1 MDLIWLIPIL
11 PGIGAAINGLVGIRW
26 FSRQTSGFVACAAM
40 AGALGVSVYAF
51 LQLLGL
57 PADARDH
64 VVNLGHWIPPIPLA
78 TSHGIGSFEVPWA
91 FRLDPLA
98 GMMILVVTG
107 IGLLIH
113 IYSTAYMHDE
123 PRGGYARF
131 FCYLNLFCFFMLV
144 LVLGSS
150 FLTMFVGWE
159 GVGLCSYL
167 LIGYWYEKKSASDAG
182 KKAFIVNR
190 IGDWGFVLGVFLVFY
205 TFGTLD
211 FRAVANAASAMPVE
225 TGFGVI
231 SLICL
236 LLFIGATG
244 KSAQIP
250 LYVWLPDAMEGPTPV
265 SALIHAATMVTAGV
279 YMVGRNAVLFGHAP
293 IVAEIVMIVGA
304 LTALMAA
311 TIGLVQYDI
320 KRVLAYSTV
329 SQLGYMFLAMGV
341 GAYATAHG
349 WPHIGL
355 AAFAAG
361 AFHLMTHAFFKA
373 LLFLGSGS
381 VIHAMAGE
389 QDMRRM
395 GDLKRYMPVTYMT
408 MMIGTLAIAGI
419 FPLAG
424 FFSKDEILFRAFLT
438 NKIIWTFAVVTALMT
453 AFYMFRLMSMTFFG
467 TYRGPAWERATPA
480 SAHAAAAH
488 GVSHPTDPHAHG
500 QAHKAQHDVTH
511 GPADDHGHAHDDAHG
526 HGHGPWHGPH
536 ESPQAMTVPL
546 MALAVGAMVA
556 GFFSVPPALG
566 GGAALEHFLA
576 PSFSGQAGAA
586 HAGAAPAAVEAPAV
600 GSGLS
605 QTLPETTAPET
616 TAPETAAP
624 ETAAHE
630 EPHISVW
637 AERGLMAFSVM
648 IALIGIVIAY
658 RFYVLSPETA
668 DRLKDRYAGAHNVLY
683 NKYFVDELYDA
694 TLIKGTMKSSFGLWG
709 FDRRVVDGAVN
720 GTGWTTVFASW
731 ISSLLDR
738 YVVDGAVNLVGR
750 SSEES
755 SFVFRRVQT
764 GLVQNYA
771 LLMLAG
777 VCAFVTIYLLVR

>member
-11 PGIGAAINGLVGIRW
+11 PGLGAAINGLVGIRS
-26 FSRQTSGFVACAAM
+26 FNRQTSALVACAAM
-40 AGALGVSVYAF
+40 AAALGVSLFAF
-51 LQLLGL
+51 AQLLGL
-57 PADARDH
+57 PPEARDH

-78 TSHGIGSFEVPWA
+78 TAHGIGAFEVPWA
-91 FRLDPLA
+91 FRLDPLS

-131 FCYLNLFCFFMLV
+131 FCYLNLFCFFMLM
-144 LVLGSS
+144 LVLGST

-190 IGDWGFVLGVFLVFY
+190 IGDWGFVLGVFLIFY

-211 FRAVANAASAMPVE
+211 FRAVANAAASMPVE
-225 TGFGVI
+225 EQFGVI

-236 LLFIGATG
+236 LLFVGATG

-293 IVAEIVMIVGA
+293 IVAQIVMIVGA

-349 WPHIGL
+349 WTHIGL

-389 QDMRRM
+389 QDMRKM

-438 NKIIWTFAVVTALMT
+438 NKIIWGFGVITALMT

-467 TYRGPAWERATPA
+467 SYRGPAWEHTTPA
-480 SAHAAAAH
+480 AVHAAAAH
-488 GVSHPTDPHAHG
+488 GVPHPVDAHAHG
-500 QAHKAQHDVTH
+500 QAHKVQHDVSH
-511 GPADDHGHAHDDAHG
+511 GPADDLDAGHDDAHG

-536 ESPQAMTVPL
+536 ESPQAMTLPL
-546 MALAVGAMVA
+546 MALAVGAIVA
-556 GFFSVPPALG
+556 GFVSIPPALG
-566 GGAALEHFLA
+566 GGAVLEHFLA
-576 PSFSGQAGAA
+576 PSFTGQSAATPCRRRGDRTGRRNNAGRRSGA
-586 HAGAAPAAVEAPAV
+586 
-600 GSGLS
+600 
-605 QTLPETTAPET
+605 
-616 TAPETAAP
+616 
-624 ETAAHE
+624 
-630 EPHISVW
+630 
-637 AERGLMAFSVM
+637 R
-648 IALIGIVIAY
+648 
-658 RFYVLSPETA
+658 
-668 DRLKDRYAGAHNVLY
+668 
-683 NKYFVDELYDA
+683 
-694 TLIKGTMKSSFGLWG
+694 
-709 FDRRVVDGAVN
+709 
-720 GTGWTTVFASW
+720 
-731 ISSLLDR
+731 
-738 YVVDGAVNLVGR
+738 GR
-750 SSEES
+750 SH
-755 SFVFRRVQT
+755 
-764 GLVQNYA
+764 
-771 LLMLAG
+771 
-777 VCAFVTIYLLVR
+777 

>member
-11 PGIGAAINGLVGIRW
+11 PGVGAAVNGLFGIRS
-26 FSRQTSGFVACAAM
+26 FSRAGSAFVACAAM
-40 AGALGVSVYAF
+40 AGALGLSVFAF
-51 LQLLGL
+51 VQLLGL
-57 PADARDH
+57 PPEARDH
-64 VVNLGHWIPPIPLA
+64 VVTLGDWIPAIPLA
-78 TSHGIGSFEVPWA
+78 TAHGIGAFEVPWA
-91 FRLDPLA
+91 FRLDPLSA
-98 GMMILVVTG
+98 MMILVVTG
-107 IGLLIH
+107 IGFLIH
-113 IYSTAYMHDE
+113 VYSTAYMHDE

-131 FCYLNLFCFFMLV
+131 FCYLNLFCFFMLI

-190 IGDWGFVLGVFLVFY
+190 IGDWGFVLGVFLIFY

-211 FRAVANAASAMPVE
+211 FRAVANAAGALPPE
-225 TGFGVI
+225 TQFGVI
-231 SLICL
+231 SMICL

-293 IVAEIVMIVGA
+293 IVAQIIMIVGA

-395 GDLKRYMPVTYMT
+395 GGLKRHLPVTYVT
-408 MMIGTLAIAGI
+408 MMFGTLAIAGI
-419 FPLAG
+419 FPLSG

-438 NKIIWTFAVVTALMT
+438 NKLIWGFAVVTALMT

-467 TYRGPAWERATPA
+467 KYRGPAWEHATPA
-480 SAHAAAAH
+480 AAH
-488 GVSHPTDPHAHG
+488 TAAVHGAPHPTDAHAHG
-500 QAHKAQHDVTH
+500 QAHKADHEVSH
-511 GPADDHGHAHDDAHG
+511 GPADGHGAADDAHG

-536 ESPQAMTVPL
+536 ESPRAMTVPL
-546 MALAVGAMVA
+546 MALAVGAIVA
-556 GFFSVPPALG
+556 GFVSIPPALG
-566 GGAALEHFLA
+566 GSAALEHFLE
-576 PSFSGQAGAA
+576 PSLTASAAVHAGEPGAA
-586 HAGAAPAAVEAPAV
+586 TTAPAV
-600 GSGLS
+600 
-605 QTLPETTAPET
+605 
-616 TAPETAAP
+616 AAAT
-624 ETAAHE
+624 EAAHE
-630 EPHISVW
+630 EPHVSHA
-637 AERGLMAFSVM
+637 AELGLMAFSVM
-648 IALIGIVIAY
+648 IALLGIWTAY
-658 RFYVLSPETA
+658 RFYVRNPETA
-668 DRLKDRYAGAHNVLY
+668 DNLKVRYAGAHNLLY
-683 NKYFVDELYDA
+683 NKYYVDELYDA
-694 TLIKGTMKSSFGLWG
+694 TFINGTMKSAFGLWT

-720 GTGWTTVFASW
+720 GSGWVTVFASW
-731 ISSLLDR
+731 ISSLIDK
-738 YVVDGAVNLVGR
+738 YIVDGAVNLVGR

-764 GLVQNYA
+764 GLIQNYA

-777 VCAFVTIYLLVR
+777 VCAFVSIYLLVR